1 MKLIIKCKGKTDKV
15 IEHQGEKTC
24 YELLVEEQIAIA
36 GACGGK
42 GKCGKCQILFLEG
55 VPQPT
60 ETEKKF
66 FASEKIKKGYRLAC
80 CCGWAG
86 DAVIEVEEFQ
96 EETMKIL
103 EASEKASSE
112 KNTVWNREKGQL
124 GIAVDIGTTT
134 IAIELF
140 EKAGGIL
147 LDSESCMNHGRTFGT
162 DVLARIAAANEGN
175 GEQLRELLQQDV
187 TQGIQKLLRRNK
199 VASDCVR
206 EILVSGNTTMQH
218 ILLGYSCEKL
228 GHYPFT
234 PVTLTPPEQSFS
246 DVFGVDWLQASVK
259 FMPGISAFI
268 GGDIVMGVYES
279 GMAEKEEFTI
289 LLDLGTNGEMV
300 LGNREKMLAASVA
313 AGPALEAGNIEK
325 GMPGV
330 AGAISHVTIEA
341 NKVQYQTI
349 GNRTPI
355 GICGTGVLEIVAEL
369 LRTGKIDEN
378 GTFLTEEE
386 SFTIVNGIRFSQND
400 IRQVQLAKAAVRAGI
415 EILTED
421 YGITED
427 EVKTVYLAGGFGY
440 QLNEETA
447 IAIGMIPAEWRG
459 RIRLLGNSSLKG
471 AIRYGSSVDSQQKVE
486 AIQKKIT
493 EQNLANHPKF
503 EELYVKNINFS

>member
-1 MKLIIKCKGKTDKV
+1 MKLIIKCQGKADRV
-15 IEHQGEKTC
+15 IQHQGEKTC
-24 YELLVEEQIAIA
+24 YELFVEAKIPIA

-42 GKCGKCQILFLEG
+42 GTCGKCQVLFLEG
-55 VPQPT
+55 APQPT
-60 ETEKKF
+60 EVEKNF
-66 FASEKIKKGYRLAC
+66 FSNENLEKGCRLAC
-80 CCGWAG
+80 CCGLVG
-86 DAVIEVEEFQ
+86 DAVIEIEEFQ

-103 EASEKASSE
+103 KASEKTGKEKGTLRNWE
-112 KNTVWNREKGQL
+112 KNQL

-140 EKAGGIL
+140 EKDGGVL
-147 LDSESCMNHGRTFGT
+147 LDSESCMNHGRMFGT
-162 DVLARIAAANEGN
+162 DVLARIAAVNEGN
-175 GEQLRELLQQDV
+175 GEQLRELLQQDIV
-187 TQGIQKLLRRNK
+187 QGIQKLLRRNK
-199 VASDCVR
+199 VNSNCVQ
-206 EILVSGNTTMQH
+206 EIFISGNTTMQH

-228 GHYPFT
+228 GRYPFT
-234 PVTLTPPEQSFS
+234 PVTLTPKEQSFQE
-246 DVFGVDWLQASVK
+246 VFGTEGLEALVK

-279 GMAEKEEFTI
+279 GMAEKEELAI

-300 LGNREKMLAASVA
+300 LGNRKKMLAASVA

-330 AGAISHVTIEA
+330 AGAISHVKIQK
-341 NKVQYQTI
+341 NKVHYETI
-349 GNRTPI
+349 GNKTPT
-355 GICGTGVLEIVAEL
+355 GICGTGVLETVAEL

-378 GTFLTEEE
+378 GTFLTEED

-415 EILTED
+415 EILTQD

-427 EVKTVYLAGGFGY
+427 AVETVYLAGGFGY
-440 QLNEETA
+440 QLDEDTA
-447 IAIGMIPAEWRG
+447 IAIGMIPAEWKG

-471 AIRYGSSVDSQQKVE
+471 AIRYGSSADGQQKVE

-503 EELYVKNINFS
+503 QELYVKNINFF